1 MRSRATSLT
10 QTDVLI
16 RALFS
21 LEEPWRSRFLDLV
34 ANLATNSTWD
44 GRPPTREEVTAWLSA
59 DLDLYREVKLLLD
72 AWLRPKPAG
81 SQDPNTPH
89 FPAGPGEPCA
99 AGS

>member
-1 MRSRATSLT
+1 MSGRATSLT

-72 AWLRPKPAG
+72 AWLRPKPDG
-81 SQDPNTPH
+81 RQDPNTPH